1 MSLSLWRNPDS
12 AEPSFELEPHLIEAR
27 FQWARKQGHPGYLWP
42 ELPLH
47 AWRACLF
54 EIERAVAKVLAGERG
69 VRLEAP
75 ESAGARGLG
84 IAAFTSGTGPL
95 LGHWLQRGYLTAAE
109 DIRQLLSSH
118 YAHSRARANRL
129 DDELRRALAVLGN
142 AGIDV
147 TVIKG
152 AYTAHRYFA
161 DPGDRPIADVDIV
174 VDPGRGAAASAALEK
189 AGYLPT
195 IKQRHPFKC
204 DWVPPG
210 APTQL
215 RSLELTHQENPYAI
229 ELHESLDR
237 VFDGVRTIRLGDVR
251 AHSEP
256 WPALG
261 SNARRLRQ
269 PVLFALLALHA
280 SEELHLL
287 QLIRVIELVE
297 VMRRDF
303 RAAGNWTELI
313 ALLEQTDACRFVYP
327 AIELSERLAP
337 GTVDPDFRRRIAQHA
352 HPRLVRLVDRTS
364 PATAQR
370 VDRLSL
376 EERMLWADGPIET
389 IRRLAYLAW
398 PVRARNSRR
407 PLRSVYRDRFY
418 RLLRGRLGWQDR

>member
-47 AWRACLF
+47 AWRASLF

-84 IAAFTSGTGPL
+84 VAAFTSGTGPL
-95 LGHWLQRGYLTAAE
+95 LGHWLLRGYLTASE
-109 DIRQLLSSH
+109 DIRQVLGAH
-118 YAHSRARANRL
+118 FMHSRVRANRL
-129 DDELRRALAVLGN
+129 EEELRRAIAVIAT
-142 AGIDV
+142 AGVEV

-161 DPGDRPIADVDIV
+161 DPGERPVADVDIV
-174 VDPGRGAAASAALEK
+174 VDAGHGPAASAALEK
-189 AGYLPT
+189 AGYVPT

-210 APTQL
+210 APTQI
-215 RSLELTHQENPYAI
+215 RSIELTHQENPYAI

-251 AHSEP
+251 LHSKP
-256 WPALG
+256 WPELG
-261 SNARRLRQ
+261 PNARRLRE
-269 PVLFALLALHA
+269 PALLALLALHA

-303 RAAGNWTELI
+303 SEPNSWTELI
-313 ALLEQTDACRFVYP
+313 ALLEQCDACRFVYP
-327 AIELSERLAP
+327 AFELSERLAQ

-352 HPRLVRLVDRTS
+352 HPRLVRLVDRSS

-389 IRRLAYLAW
+389 MRRLAYLAW
-398 PVRARNSRR
+398 PVRAKHSRR

-418 RLLRGRLGWQDR
+418 RLLRGRFGLQDR